1 MIRQGNLFGGHV
13 DVRPKAEYENA
24 HLDGAASIPLEELET
39 RLSELPRRKE
49 IVAYCRGPYCV
60 LAAEAVR
67 LLRVQGI
74 QAYRLEGSMYDWEA
88 RGWAV
93 VRAPGDFAALAR
105 SSAQATS
112 PRATLIPPATAG

>member
-24 HLDGAASIPLEELET
+24 HLDRAASIPLEELET

-93 VRAPGDFAALAR
+93 VRAPAGDLR
-105 SSAQATS
+105 PS
-112 PRATLIPPATAG
+112 PGSTFV